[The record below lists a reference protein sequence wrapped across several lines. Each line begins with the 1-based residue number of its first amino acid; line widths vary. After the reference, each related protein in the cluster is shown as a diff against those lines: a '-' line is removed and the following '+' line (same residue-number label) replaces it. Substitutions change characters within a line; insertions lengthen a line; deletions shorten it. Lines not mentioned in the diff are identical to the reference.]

1 MATDCIAQL
10 TFRYQGLRPPIVARF
25 DMPHASSDGG
35 LVLLKAVDERLRLTE
50 AVARCLT
57 DPRHP
62 GKVAHSVLDLVRQR
76 VFGLAAGY
84 LDGND
89 AARLA
94 DDPLHKLVLDR
105 EPLTGPA
112 LGSQPTLSRFE
123 NAVGRR
129 DLVRLS
135 HQLARTVIDA
145 QRRRLHGRARR
156 ITIDL
161 DPTDDPT
168 HGQQELSFFIWPLR
182 HGVLLATGG
191 HADVRRRTDAAPGRP
206 CAAAWQRARQPRG
219 DWPPALAAPGAA
231 AGLPRAI
238 LRVRLDGG
246 FAGPRLLTF
255 LDRAGVEYGVGLPG
269 HPRLAKRV
277 RRLLGRAS
285 VLFRPTGQA
294 MPVFGETR
302 YAAKS
307 WGHKRRVIMKAEV
320 VQYPGRAPRKNPR
333 FVVTNRARAPE
344 AVYAIYRQRGD
355 VENRHKELK
364 DSLGLGRT
372 SCPRFLAN
380 QVRVLL
386 TATAYVLFQ
395 TLQQHAQGT
404 VWAGAQVATLR
415 ERLIKLGV
423 WVTRSA
429 RRIVLHL
436 PRACPWLEPWRQL
449 ARAVGARAGYPPPRR
464 RFGPRARPRE
474 SSHCRASLPTV
485 GGRPARRSA
494 PTRVSAASTFRRS
507 SDAIVVSIR
516 AARLTSCVP
525 S

>member
-10 TFRYQGLRPPIVARF
+10 TFRCQALRAPIVARF

-50 AVARCLT
+50 TVAACLA
-57 DPRHP
+57 DPRQS
-62 GKVAHSVLDLVRQR
+62 GKVAHSILDLVRQR

-112 LGSQPTLSRFE
+112 LGSPPTISRFE
-123 NAVGRR
+123 NGVRRRELVQVGRG
-129 DLVRLS
+129 
-135 HQLARTVIDA
+135 LARTVIA
-145 QRRRLHGRARR
+145 HHRRRLHGRVRR

-168 HGQQELSFFIWPLR
+168 HGQQELSFFNGHYDTACYLPLVATVTFDDEPMQYLV
-182 HGVLLATGG
+182 GIVLRPGNAPAGRGAIGRLRWLFRAL
-191 HADVRRRTDAAPGRP
+191 RRAF
-206 CAAAWQRARQPRG
+206 
-219 DWPPALAAPGAA
+219 
-231 AGLPRAI
+231 PRAT

-255 LDRAGVEYGVGLPG
+255 LDGAGVEYVVGLPG
-269 HPRLAKRV
+269 NPRLDKRV

-285 VLFRPTGQA
+285 ARFRATRQTTPL
-294 MPVFGETR
+294 FGETR

-307 WGHKRRVIMKAEV
+307 WGRKRRVIMKAEV

-333 FVVTNRARAPE
+333 FVVTNLTYAPE

-364 DSLGLGRT
+364 ASLGLGRT

-386 TATAYVLFQ
+386 TATAYILFQ

-404 VWAGAQVATLR
+404 ACAGLQVVTLR
-415 ERLIKLGV
+415 ERLIKLAV
-423 WVTRSA
+423 WLTRSA

-436 PRACPWLEPWRQL
+436 PRACPWLGPWRQV
-449 ARAVGARAGYPPPRR
+449 ARAVGARAG
-464 RFGPRARPRE
+464 
-474 SSHCRASLPTV
+474 
-485 GGRPARRSA
+485 
-494 PTRVSAASTFRRS
+494 
-507 SDAIVVSIR
+507 
-516 AARLTSCVP
+516 
-525 S
+525 

>member
-10 TFRYQGLRPPIVARF
+10 TFRYQGRRAPIVARF
-25 DMPHASSDGG
+25 DVPHASSDGG

-50 AVARCLT
+50 TVAAALT
-57 DPRHP
+57 DPRQP
-62 GKVAHSVLDLVRQR
+62 GKVAHSLLDLIRQR

-89 AARLA
+89 AARIA

-123 NAVGRR
+123 NGLGRR
-129 DLVRLS
+129 DLVRLGWG
-135 HQLARTVIDA
+135 LARTVIA
-145 QRRRLHGRARR
+145 HHRRRLHGRARR

-168 HGQQELSFFIWPLR
+168 HGQQELSFFNGHYDTACYLPLVATLTFNEEPIQYLV
-182 HGVLLATGG
+182 GIVL
-191 HADVRRRTDAAPGRP
+191 RPGN
-206 CAAAWQRARQPRG
+206 
-219 DWPPALAAPGAA
+219 AA
-231 AGLPRAI
+231 AGRGTIGRLRGLLRALRRAFPRAT
-238 LRVRLDGG
+238 LRIRLDGG

-255 LDRAGVEYGVGLPG
+255 LDRAGVEYVVGLPG
-269 HPRLAKRV
+269 NARLDKRV
-277 RRLLGRAS
+277 RRLLGRAWA
-285 VLFRPTGQA
+285 LFRSTGQVV
-294 MPVFGETR
+294 PLFGETR

-307 WGHKRRVIMKAEV
+307 WGRTRRVIMKAEV
-320 VQYPGRAPRKNPR
+320 VQHPGRAPRQNPR
-333 FVVTNRARAPE
+333 FVVTNLSLLPE

-386 TATAYVLFQ
+386 TATAYILFQ
-395 TLQQHAQGT
+395 TLQQAAQRT
-404 VWAGAQVATLR
+404 ACAGAQVATLR
-415 ERLIKLGV
+415 ERLIKLAV
-423 WVTRSA
+423 WITRSA

-436 PRACPWLEPWRQL
+436 PRACPWLEPWRQV
-449 ARAVGARAGYPPPRR
+449 ARAVGARAG
-464 RFGPRARPRE
+464 
-474 SSHCRASLPTV
+474 
-485 GGRPARRSA
+485 
-494 PTRVSAASTFRRS
+494 
-507 SDAIVVSIR
+507 
-516 AARLTSCVP
+516 
-525 S
+525 

>member
-10 TFRYQGLRPPIVARF
+10 TFRYQGLRSPIVARF

-50 AVARCLT
+50 TVARCLT
-57 DPRHP
+57 DPRQS

-105 EPLTGPA
+105 EPLSGPA
-112 LGSQPTLSRFE
+112 LGSPPTISRFE
-123 NAVGRR
+123 NGVRRRELVQVGRA
-129 DLVRLS
+129 
-135 HQLARTVIDA
+135 LARTVVA
-145 QRRRLHGRARR
+145 HHRRRLHGRARR

-168 HGQQELSFFIWPLR
+168 HGQQELSFFNGHYDTTCYLPLVATLTFDDEPMQYLV
-182 HGVLLATGG
+182 GIVLRPGNAPAGRGAIGRLRWLLRAL
-191 HADVRRRTDAAPGRP
+191 RRAF
-206 CAAAWQRARQPRG
+206 PRVT
-219 DWPPALAAPGAA
+219 
-231 AGLPRAI
+231 

-255 LDRAGVEYGVGLPG
+255 LDRAGVEYVVGLPG
-269 HPRLAKRV
+269 NPRLDKRV

-285 VLFRPTGQA
+285 AQFRATGQTT
-294 MPVFGETR
+294 PLFGETR

-307 WGHKRRVIMKAEV
+307 WGRKRRVIMKAEV

-333 FVVTNRARAPE
+333 FVVTNLTRPPE

-380 QVRVLL
+380 QFRVVL

-395 TLQQHAQGT
+395 TLQQQVQGT
-404 VWAGAQVATLR
+404 ACAGLQVATLR
-415 ERLIKLGV
+415 ERLIKLAV
-423 WVTRSA
+423 WLTRSA

-436 PRACPWLEPWRQL
+436 PRACPWLEPWRQV
-449 ARAVGARAGYPPPRR
+449 ARAVGARAG
-464 RFGPRARPRE
+464 
-474 SSHCRASLPTV
+474 
-485 GGRPARRSA
+485 
-494 PTRVSAASTFRRS
+494 
-507 SDAIVVSIR
+507 
-516 AARLTSCVP
+516 
-525 S
+525 